1 MGGQDELYAGGP
13 MFRFEGRW
21 QELAPILLTNL
32 LLTIVTLGI
41 YRFWATTRVR
51 HYLWSRTYLMDEPL
65 EWTGTGKELFIGALL
80 VAALIG
86 VPFIILNFGLQAL
99 ALRGHVALASALALI
114 LPILILYL
122 VGVARFRA
130 LRYRLSRTWWRGI
143 RGGSDD
149 PGLRYGLSWLW
160 KTVVGYLP
168 LMLLIPWSMVSLWN
182 ERWSA
187 MSFGS
192 ERFHATATV
201 GPVFKRF
208 LLFYLAPFLFVLVGV
223 AVAAL
228 LGTGFLGVGVR
239 SSFPLPLQ
247 ILSGLV
253 IVLGVYLLLGLIALS
268 YYAAFLREAIGS
280 LSLGDVRF
288 RFEAT
293 TSDWINLLIG
303 DVLLVIVTLGFG
315 VLFLAYRHWKFFI
328 THLDGD
334 GALDPAALGQSTTR
348 TPGQGEGLLDAF
360 DVGAI

>member
-1 MGGQDELYAGGP
+1 MDGQDDWGGGAE

-21 QELAPILLTNL
+21 QELAPIVFTNL
-32 LLTIVTLGI
+32 LLMIVTLGI

-51 HYLWSRTYLMDEPL
+51 QYLWSRTRLMGEPL
-65 EWTGTGKELFIGALL
+65 EWTGTGKELFIGFLL
-80 VAALIG
+80 VLLLIG
-86 VPFIILNFGLQAL
+86 VPFLVLQFGLQAL
-99 ALRGHVALASALALI
+99 ALRGHAGLAALLALT

-143 RGGSDD
+143 RGGSDN
-149 PGLRYGLSWLW
+149 PGFVYGLSWMW
-160 KTVVGYLP
+160 KTVVGYIP

-182 ERWSA
+182 ERWGA

-192 ERFHATATV
+192 ERFHATAKA

-208 LLFYLAPFLFVLVGV
+208 LLFYLAPFLLVLVGV

-228 LGTGFLGVGVR
+228 LGTGFLGFGVR

-247 ILSGLV
+247 ILAGAV

-268 YYAAFLREAIGS
+268 FYAAFLREAIGA

-288 RFEAT
+288 RFEAS
-293 TSDWINLLIG
+293 TSDWINLLIV
-303 DVLLVIVTLGFG
+303 DVLLVIGTLGFG
-315 VLFLAYRHWKFFI
+315 ILFLSYRHWKFFI
-328 THLDGD
+328 THLDGE
-334 GALDPAALGQSTTR
+334 GALDPATLGQSTTR
-348 TPGQGEGLLDAF
+348 TPRQGEGLLDAF
-360 DVGAI
+360 DVGAF

>member
-1 MGGQDELYAGGP
+1 MGVYAGEDRRA
-13 MFRFEGRW
+13 MFRFEGSW
-21 QELAPILLTNL
+21 TELAPILFTNL
-32 LLTIVTLGI
+32 LLSIVTLGL

-51 HYLWSRTYLMDEPL
+51 HYLWSRTCLMDEPL
-65 EWTGTGKELFIGALL
+65 EWTGTGKELFVGFLMVLL
-80 VAALIG
+80 LIG
-86 VPFIILNFGLQAL
+86 LPFILLQFGLQAL
-99 ALRGHVALASALALI
+99 VLRGQDAFAALLGIA

-149 PGLRYGLSWLW
+149 PGFRYGLSWMW

-168 LMLLIPWSMVSLWN
+168 AWLLVPWSMVSLWN

-192 ERFHATATV
+192 ERFQSAAQAT
-201 GPVFKRF
+201 PIFKRF
-208 LLFYLAPFLFVLVGV
+208 LLFYLAPILLLLVGV
-223 AVAAL
+223 AVASVVSGL
-228 LGTGFLGVGVR
+228 FMGLGVQ
-239 SSFPLPLQ
+239 SSFPLPLR
-247 ILSGLV
+247 ILSLFV
-253 IVLGVYLLLGLIALS
+253 IVVGVYLLLGLIALS

-280 LSLGDVRF
+280 LTLGEVRF

-293 TSDWINLLIG
+293 TSDWINLFLGDIALI
-303 DVLLVIVTLGFG
+303 VLTLGIG
-315 VLFLAYRHWKFFI
+315 SLFLSYRHWKFFI

-334 GALDPAALGQSTTR
+334 GAIDPAALGQSTTR
-348 TPGQGEGLLDAF
+348 TPRQGEGLLDAF